1 MHLVTIEG
9 FMIPLN
15 VRNHTLHVHRAM
27 KTRIRQDFLTFHY
40 NVPYFAVSPSFKVRF
55 FMTLLIFGKPQV
67 FPAEKK
73 TFYHFYY
80 FSFLSNNE
88 TAVGYT
94 IMENKTF
101 WFNYYK
107 LTHIVMDFHFK
118 KDIVRKEKR
127 YCGFRP

>member
-1 MHLVTIEG
+1 MYLVTIEG

-15 VRNHTLHVHRAM
+15 VRNHTLHIHRAM
-27 KTRIRQDFLTFHY
+27 KTKMVMKKISFIFQY
-40 NVPYFAVSPSFKVRF
+40 VIPYFAVSPSFRVRF

-73 TFYHFYY
+73 HFII
-80 FSFLSNNE
+80 SFISPLSNNE
-88 TAVGYT
+88 TVVCYT

-107 LTHIVMDFHFK
+107 LTHFVTGFHLYF
-118 KDIVRKEKR
+118 
-127 YCGFRP
+127 

>member
-1 MHLVTIEG
+1 MFGRQTDGLTLKAPVGAKKMYLVTIEG

-27 KTRIRQDFLTFHY
+27 KTEMKLNIMFIFKHDT
-40 NVPYFAVSPSFKVRF
+40 PYFAVSPSFSVRF

-73 TFYHFYY
+73 HFII
-80 FSFLSNNE
+80 SFISPLSNNE
-88 TAVGYT
+88 TVVCYT

-101 WFNYYK
+101 WFN
-107 LTHIVMDFHFK
+107 
-118 KDIVRKEKR
+118 
-127 YCGFRP
+127 